1 MIPDQTIRN
10 EYGSADMVAF
20 LRRDAGELGVQL
32 REWERHPAALELH
45 RRGWEPERIAHAVGI
60 HSGAVRDLIAGT
72 KPTARKRVIGCKEQR
87 ERRWAERVEIKG
99 QLVHPRA
106 KHGTEGGYGYY
117 GCRCTP
123 CGLAHT
129 EYNAVRRSR

>member
-72 KPTARKRVIGCKEQR
+72 NPRPGNASSAARNSGSAAGRSVWRSKASWCIRGRSTA
-87 ERRWAERVEIKG
+87 
-99 QLVHPRA
+99 PRA
-106 KHGTEGGYGYY
+106 ATATTGAAAHRAGWLIPST
-117 GCRCTP
+117 TP
-123 CGLAHT
+123 
-129 EYNAVRRSR
+129 